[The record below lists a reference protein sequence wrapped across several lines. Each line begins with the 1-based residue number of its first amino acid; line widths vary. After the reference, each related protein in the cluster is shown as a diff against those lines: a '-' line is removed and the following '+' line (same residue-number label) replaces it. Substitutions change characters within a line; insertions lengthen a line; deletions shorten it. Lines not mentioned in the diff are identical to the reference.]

1 LPGALGMAYLLCP
14 SIRLVGGIVLLRNY
28 WWRAAMGALAV
39 AILGTAF
46 LARDTSHAQTT
57 GVQLQSGFTNVAYL
71 GPTLPLL

>member
-1 LPGALGMAYLLCP
+1 M
-14 SIRLVGGIVLLRNY
+14 LRNY